1 MDMSPP
7 GSSYVP
13 SARAI
18 EIVQERL
25 QRMGFML
32 SEPAARSMLEAV
44 LALEIPRFEI
54 QTRVTTQSALEQIR
68 QTAQAAL
75 LALARPP
82 AEPVAAAPRPMLPPS
97 DAREAVRA
105 RVAVDPELAARQPR
119 PPEPPRVEPRP
130 VSTRGPNDGP
140 EGPPPRLE
148 PRARPRPDDDEPRPV
163 FKRPRGR

>member
-1 MDMSPP
+1 MDVSPP
-7 GSSYVP
+7 GSSYAP

-54 QTRVTTQSALEQIR
+54 QTRGTAQSALEQIR
-68 QTAQAAL
+68 QTTQAAL

-82 AEPVAAAPRPMLPPS
+82 VEPVPAAPRPMLPPS

-105 RVAVDPELAARQPR
+105 RVAVDPDLAARQPR
-119 PPEPPRVEPRP
+119 PPEPPPAEPRP
-130 VSTRGPNDGP
+130 ISTRRPNDEP
-140 EGPPPRLE
+140 QAPPRLA
-148 PRARPRPDDDEPRPV
+148 PRARPGPDDDEPRPV